1 MEGNIG
7 MKLIVGVLALGLLV
21 SCGVDG
27 EPIPPKLTGTTSIG
41 ANSETGVFNRTAF
54 TLFFGGGA

>member
-1 MEGNIG
+1 
-7 MKLIVGVLALGLLV
+7 MKRIAAVMALGLLV

-27 EPIPPKLTGTTSIG
+27 EPVPPKLSAETTIG
-41 ANSETGVFNRTAF
+41 VNSETGAFNRIAF